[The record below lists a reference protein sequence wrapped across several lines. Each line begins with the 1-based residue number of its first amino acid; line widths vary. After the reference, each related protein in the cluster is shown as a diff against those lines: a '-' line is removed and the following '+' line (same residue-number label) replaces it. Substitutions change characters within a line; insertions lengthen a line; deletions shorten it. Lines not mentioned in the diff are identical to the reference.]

1 MSLKTGKRIHGFQW
15 TRLAM
20 TQEVI
25 DRVHE
30 LAEQQHAQYLDDDGF
45 PKLDVIPGG
54 NMSLESDDESYAP
67 SNESVADLYNDY
79 TDSNNTTSKSDESYE
94 PMEDESD
101 DNWDSE
107 DEEEN
112 NQESS
117 MASESSDE
125 NSVESS
131 VLGDTNEDASA
142 SDSQE

>member
-30 LAEQQHAQYLDDDGF
+30 LAEQQHAQYLDGDGF